1 MGHILE
7 PFNFIDS
14 DVTLL
19 GHGGI
24 VFHEI
29 LKLSS
34 EEIFQILKILIVFVI
49 ELKKATYSVQCLSTV
64 SHKMLVTKCFSHKM

>member
-1 MGHILE
+1 MIRALLVDIAIDSRYNGENCFRPKPSGAWVGHILE

-24 VFHEI
+24 VFREI

-34 EEIFQILKILIVFVI
+34 EEIFQILKILIVFV
-49 ELKKATYSVQCLSTV
+49 
-64 SHKMLVTKCFSHKM
+64 